1 MFCSQCGKKVTENML
16 FCPFCG
22 KPIVIPDQEPE
33 KAESSAVPGAETEGA
48 RVGEVTGSVERSVHE
63 GREMSPRS
71 GRLDR
76 AGAEKFARGAGE
88 EPLRRGSEAAAR
100 DESVGGAD
108 SMFDEPRQENA
119 EQARSGRATL
129 EKPQVAARSE
139 RTGRKETE
147 GFARSERWEE
157 VSPRS
162 ERLAREEMETSL
174 HSERPMQEKAGAVTR
189 SERTGR
195 EETDAPPR
203 SEPSVRAENFEDSS
217 LSGGSQ
223 PMEARPTETDTA
235 PRRGDAPSP
244 GRGASKGLQI
254 DWEEEERFRPL
265 DLDDM
270 DPEPA
275 HEEPENPREELSEL
289 LSHRL
294 REEPVRLKG
303 RAPDLSNVHNPDRPG
318 ASSRRKASSYTPVRD
333 FNPDDMFMDGD
344 DYDEDDDDEEYAYEE
359 PEEGGFFIR
368 HIRGVVGLSLFVI
381 VLAIVAGWAFSGGG
395 QRVLAQANLA
405 WQPSV
410 YEQLGYEAYQNGQ
423 YAVAAGYYEQALRRN
438 DRNYSYAYSAAVA
451 SYMAGDTEQAAEM
464 GKRAV
469 EIDATRV
476 DGYQLLQRLYP
487 DASARP
493 WEIQSLIQQ
502 GYRLTGDASLN
513 DAPQQ

>member
-33 KAESSAVPGAETEGA
+33 EAGSSAVPGGEHAEA
-48 RVGEVTGSVERSVHE
+48 PVQAHGEAERE
-63 GREMSPRS
+63 Q
-71 GRLDR
+71 R
-76 AGAEKFARGAGE
+76 ADD
-88 EPLRRGSEAAAR
+88 AAAR
-100 DESVGGAD
+100 SDEVSRTTLNLD
-108 SMFDEPRQENA
+108 TMRK
-119 EQARSGRATL
+119 SGEA
-129 EKPQVAARSE
+129 AARSE
-139 RTGRKETE
+139 RTIRKEAFPPSEHSTLTE
-147 GFARSERWEE
+147 TDTFVRSDERKDDAEPSRRSDEAAAHTGSGDGANPALDMPLQAEKAAVHSERQAREAAEE
-157 VSPRS
+157 SPRS
-162 ERLAREEMETSL
+162 EW
-174 HSERPMQEKAGAVTR
+174 
-189 SERTGR
+189 
-195 EETDAPPR
+195 
-203 SEPSVRAENFEDSS
+203 SVRAGAEVSGRSREEAQSDAETLDDSS
-217 LSGGSQ
+217 KRRESPQ
-223 PMEARPTETDTA
+223 PMEARRAETDAA

-244 GRGASKGLQI
+244 ACGAAKGLQI
-254 DWEEEERFRPL
+254 DWEAEERFRPL

-270 DPEPA
+270 DPEPVR
-275 HEEPENPREELSEL
+275 EEPENPREELSEL

-405 WQPSV
+405 WQPSI

-438 DRNYSYAYSAAVA
+438 DRSYSYAYSAAVA
-451 SYMAGDTEQAAEM
+451 SYMAGDTERAAEM

>member
-33 KAESSAVPGAETEGA
+33 KAGNSAAPGREAEGA
-48 RVGEVTGSVERSVHE
+48 RVGEAAARAEGDGETAQILDAPRQVEEAAARSERSARAEAPV
-63 GREMSPRS
+63 RS
-71 GRLDR
+71 GEEAKD
-76 AGAEKFARGAGE
+76 GAEL
-88 EPLRRGSEAAAR
+88 LRRGSEAAAHTGSG
-100 DESVGGAD
+100 DGANPILD
-108 SMFDEPRQENA
+108 MSLQA
-119 EQARSGRATL
+119 EKAAAHSGRLAR
-129 EKPQVAARSE
+129 EAAE
-139 RTGRKETE
+139 
-147 GFARSERWEE
+147 A
-157 VSPRS
+157 SPRS
-162 ERLAREEMETSL
+162 EGAIRAGAEASGRSREEAQNGAETRDDLPERRESPQQME
-174 HSERPMQEKAGAVTR
+174 ERRA
-189 SERTGR
+189 
-195 EETDAPPR
+195 ETDA
-203 SEPSVRAENFEDSS
+203 
-217 LSGGSQ
+217 
-223 PMEARPTETDTA
+223 A
-235 PRRGDAPSP
+235 PRRGA
-244 GRGASKGLQI
+244 AKGLQI

-270 DPEPA
+270 DPEPV

-318 ASSRRKASSYTPVRD
+318 ASSRRKASSYAPVRE
-333 FNPDDMFMDGD
+333 FNPNDIFMDGD

-410 YEQLGYEAYQNGQ
+410 YEQLGYDAYQNGQ
-423 YAVAAGYYEQALRRN
+423 YAVAAGYYEQALKR
-438 DRNYSYAYSAAVA
+438 DGRNYSYAYSAAVA

-464 GKRAV
+464 GKKAV

-476 DGYQLLQRLYP
+476 DGYQLLLRLYP

>member
-33 KAESSAVPGAETEGA
+33 EAGNSAAPGREAEGA
-48 RVGEVTGSVERSVHE
+48 RVGE
-63 GREMSPRS
+63 
-71 GRLDR
+71 
-76 AGAEKFARGAGE
+76 
-88 EPLRRGSEAAAR
+88 AAAR
-100 DESVGGAD
+100 AEGDGETTQILDA
-108 SMFDEPRQENA
+108 PRQVE
-119 EQARSGRATL
+119 ET
-129 EKPQVAARSE
+129 AARSE
-139 RTGRKETE
+139 WSARAEAPVRSGEGAKDGAELLRRGGEAAAHTGSGDGANPILDMSLQAEKAAAHSGRL
-147 GFARSERWEE
+147 AREAAEA
-157 VSPRS
+157 SPRS
-162 ERLAREEMETSL
+162 EGAICAGAEASGRSREEAQNGAETLDDLPERRESPQQMEA
-174 HSERPMQEKAGAVTR
+174 RRA
-189 SERTGR
+189 
-195 EETDAPPR
+195 ETDA
-203 SEPSVRAENFEDSS
+203 
-217 LSGGSQ
+217 
-223 PMEARPTETDTA
+223 A
-235 PRRGDAPSP
+235 PRRGA
-244 GRGASKGLQI
+244 AKGLQI
-254 DWEEEERFRPL
+254 DWEKEERFRPL

-270 DPEPA
+270 DPEPV

-318 ASSRRKASSYTPVRD
+318 ASSRRKASSYAPVRE
-333 FNPDDMFMDGD
+333 FNPNDIFMDGD

-410 YEQLGYEAYQNGQ
+410 YEQLGYDAYQNGQ
-423 YAVAAGYYEQALRRN
+423 YAVAAGYYEQALKR
-438 DRNYSYAYSAAVA
+438 DGRNYSYAYSAAVA
-451 SYMAGDTEQAAEM
+451 SYMAGDTERAAEM
-464 GKRAV
+464 GKKAV

>member
-33 KAESSAVPGAETEGA
+33 EAGNSAAPGREAEGA
-48 RVGEVTGSVERSVHE
+48 RVGE
-63 GREMSPRS
+63 
-71 GRLDR
+71 
-76 AGAEKFARGAGE
+76 
-88 EPLRRGSEAAAR
+88 AAAR
-100 DESVGGAD
+100 AEGDGETAQI
-108 SMFDEPRQENA
+108 FDAPRQVEEA
-119 EQARSGRATL
+119 
-129 EKPQVAARSE
+129 AARSE
-139 RTGRKETE
+139 RSARAEAPVRSGEGAKDGAELLRRGGEAAAHTGSGDGANPILDMSLQAEKAAAHSGRL
-147 GFARSERWEE
+147 AREAAEA
-157 VSPRS
+157 SPRS
-162 ERLAREEMETSL
+162 EGAIRVGAEASGRSREEAQNGAETLGDS
-174 HSERPMQEKAGAVTR
+174 SERRESPQQMEAR
-189 SERTGR
+189 RT
-195 EETDAPPR
+195 ETDA
-203 SEPSVRAENFEDSS
+203 
-217 LSGGSQ
+217 
-223 PMEARPTETDTA
+223 A
-235 PRRGDAPSP
+235 PRRGA
-244 GRGASKGLQI
+244 AKGLQI

-270 DPEPA
+270 DPEPV

-318 ASSRRKASSYTPVRD
+318 ASSRRKASSYAPVRE
-333 FNPDDMFMDGD
+333 FNPNDIFMDGD

-410 YEQLGYEAYQNGQ
+410 YEQLGYDAYQNGQ
-423 YAVAAGYYEQALRRN
+423 YAVAAGYYEQALKR
-438 DRNYSYAYSAAVA
+438 DGRNYSYAYSAAVA
-451 SYMAGDTEQAAEM
+451 SYMAGDTERAAEM
-464 GKRAV
+464 GKKAV

>member
-33 KAESSAVPGAETEGA
+33 EAESSAAPGGERMEASAQPRGGAEST
-48 RVGEVTGSVERSVHE
+48 R
-63 GREMSPRS
+63 
-71 GRLDR
+71 R
-76 AGAEKFARGAGE
+76 ADD
-88 EPLRRGSEAAAR
+88 AAAR
-100 DESVGGAD
+100 PDEVGRTTLNLD
-108 SMFDEPRQENA
+108 TMRK
-119 EQARSGRATL
+119 SGEA
-129 EKPQVAARSE
+129 AARSE
-139 RTGRKETE
+139 RTIRKEAEAFSHSEHSTLTE
-147 GFARSERWEE
+147 TDAFVRSDERKSDAESSRRSGEMAAPTESDDGANPALDMSLRAGRAAVHSERLTREAAEASLRSERSIRAGAEAFG
-157 VSPRS
+157 RD
-162 ERLAREEMETSL
+162 REEA
-174 HSERPMQEKAGAVTR
+174 QNGAGAEGLDGLPERRESPKSMKTR
-189 SERTGR
+189 RA
-195 EETDAPPR
+195 ETDA
-203 SEPSVRAENFEDSS
+203 A
-217 LSGGSQ
+217 L
-223 PMEARPTETDTA
+223 
-235 PRRGDAPSP
+235 RRGDAPSP

-254 DWEEEERFRPL
+254 DWEAEKRFKPL

-270 DPEPA
+270 DPEPVQ
-275 HEEPENPREELSEL
+275 EKPDNPREELSEL

-318 ASSRRKASSYTPVRD
+318 ASSRRKASSYTPVRE
-333 FNPDDMFMDGD
+333 FNPDDIFMDGD
-344 DYDEDDDDEEYAYEE
+344 DYDEDEDDDDEEYAYEE

-368 HIRGVVGLSLFVI
+368 HIRGVVGLSLFAI

-423 YAVAAGYYEQALRRN
+423 YAVAAGYYEQALKR
-438 DRNYSYAYSAAVA
+438 DGRNYSYAYSAAVA
-451 SYMAGDTEQAAEM
+451 SYMAGDTERAAEM

-469 EIDATRV
+469 EIDASRV

>member
-22 KPIVIPDQEPE
+22 KPIVSPDQEPE
-33 KAESSAVPGAETEGA
+33 EAESLAAPGAEAEGA
-48 RVGEVTGSVERSVHE
+48 RVGEVAGCVERSSHE
-63 GREMSPRS
+63 EKEMSPRS

-88 EPLRRGSEAAAR
+88 EPLRRGSEAVAR
-100 DESVGGAD
+100 DGSVSGVN

-119 EQARSGRATL
+119 EQARSEGVAL

-139 RTGRKETE
+139 RTGREETE
-147 GFARSERWEE
+147 GSARSERREE
-157 VSPRS
+157 VSTRS

-189 SERTGR
+189 SKRTGR
-195 EETDAPPR
+195 EEADAPLC
-203 SEPSVRAENFEDSS
+203 SEPSVRAEDFEDSAARS
-217 LSGGSQ
+217 SSQ
-223 PMEARPTETDTA
+223 PMET
-235 PRRGDAPSP
+235 RRGETPSP
-244 GRGASKGLQI
+244 GRGATKGLQI
-254 DWEEEERFRPL
+254 NWETEERFQPL

-270 DPEPA
+270 DPEPVQ
-275 HEEPENPREELSEL
+275 EKPENPREELSEL

-318 ASSRRKASSYTPVRD
+318 ASSRRKASSYTPMRE
-333 FNPDDMFMDGD
+333 FNPNDMFMDGD
-344 DYDEDDDDEEYAYEE
+344 DYDEDEDDEEYAYEE

-405 WQPSV
+405 WQPAI

-438 DRNYSYAYSAAVA
+438 DRNYSYAYSTAVA
-451 SYMAGDTEQAAEM
+451 SYMAGDTERAAEM

>member
-33 KAESSAVPGAETEGA
+33 EAGSSAAPGREAEGA
-48 RVGEVTGSVERSVHE
+48 RVGEAAARAEGDGETTQILDAPRQFGEETARSERSARAEAPVRSGEEAKDGAELLRRGGEAAAHTGSGDGANPILDMSLQAEKAAAHS
-63 GREMSPRS
+63 GRLAREAAEASPRS
-71 GRLDR
+71 EGAIR
-76 AGAEKFARGAGE
+76 AGAEA
-88 EPLRRGSEAAAR
+88 
-100 DESVGGAD
+100 
-108 SMFDEPRQENA
+108 
-119 EQARSGRATL
+119 SGRSREEAQNGAETL
-129 EKPQVAARSE
+129 GDSSE
-139 RTGRKETE
+139 RRESPQQME
-147 GFARSERWEE
+147 ARR
-157 VSPRS
+157 
-162 ERLAREEMETSL
+162 A
-174 HSERPMQEKAGAVTR
+174 
-189 SERTGR
+189 
-195 EETDAPPR
+195 ETDA
-203 SEPSVRAENFEDSS
+203 
-217 LSGGSQ
+217 
-223 PMEARPTETDTA
+223 A
-235 PRRGDAPSP
+235 PRRGA
-244 GRGASKGLQI
+244 AKGLQI

-265 DLDDM
+265 DDM
-270 DPEPA
+270 DPEPV

-318 ASSRRKASSYTPVRD
+318 ASSRRKASSYAPVRE
-333 FNPDDMFMDGD
+333 FNPNDIFMDGD

-359 PEEGGFFIR
+359 PEEGGFFVR

-410 YEQLGYEAYQNGQ
+410 YEKLGYDAYQNGQ
-423 YAVAAGYYEQALRRN
+423 YAVAAGYYEQALKR
-438 DRNYSYAYSAAVA
+438 DGRNYSYAYSAAVA
-451 SYMAGDTEQAAEM
+451 SYMAGDTERAAEM
-464 GKRAV
+464 GKKAV

>member
-33 KAESSAVPGAETEGA
+33 EAGSSAAPGREAEGA
-48 RVGEVTGSVERSVHE
+48 RVGE
-63 GREMSPRS
+63 
-71 GRLDR
+71 
-76 AGAEKFARGAGE
+76 
-88 EPLRRGSEAAAR
+88 AAAR
-100 DESVGGAD
+100 AEGDGETTQILDA
-108 SMFDEPRQENA
+108 PRQVEEA
-119 EQARSGRATL
+119 
-129 EKPQVAARSE
+129 AARSE
-139 RTGRKETE
+139 RSARAEAPVRSGEGAKDGAELLRRGGEAAAHTGRL
-147 GFARSERWEE
+147 AREAAEA
-157 VSPRS
+157 SPRS
-162 ERLAREEMETSL
+162 EGAIRAGAEASGRSREEAQNGAETL
-174 HSERPMQEKAGAVTR
+174 GDLPER
-189 SERTGR
+189 R
-195 EETDAPPR
+195 ESPQQIEARRAETDA
-203 SEPSVRAENFEDSS
+203 
-217 LSGGSQ
+217 
-223 PMEARPTETDTA
+223 A
-235 PRRGDAPSP
+235 PRRGA
-244 GRGASKGLQI
+244 AKGLQI

-270 DPEPA
+270 DPEPV

-318 ASSRRKASSYTPVRD
+318 ASSRRKASSYAPVRE
-333 FNPDDMFMDGD
+333 FNPNDIFMDGD

-410 YEQLGYEAYQNGQ
+410 YEKLGYDAYQNGQ
-423 YAVAAGYYEQALRRN
+423 YAVAAGYYDQALKR
-438 DRNYSYAYSAAVA
+438 DGRNYSYAYSAAVA
-451 SYMAGDTEQAAEM
+451 SYMAGDTERAAEM
-464 GKRAV
+464 GKKAV

>member
-33 KAESSAVPGAETEGA
+33 EAGSSAAPGREAEGA
-48 RVGEVTGSVERSVHE
+48 RVGE
-63 GREMSPRS
+63 
-71 GRLDR
+71 
-76 AGAEKFARGAGE
+76 
-88 EPLRRGSEAAAR
+88 AAAR
-100 DESVGGAD
+100 AEGDGETTQILDV
-108 SMFDEPRQENA
+108 PRQVEEA
-119 EQARSGRATL
+119 
-129 EKPQVAARSE
+129 AARSE
-139 RTGRKETE
+139 RSARAEAPVRSGEGAKDGAELLRRGGEAAAHTGSGDGANPILDMSLQAEKAAAHSGRL
-147 GFARSERWEE
+147 AREAAEA
-157 VSPRS
+157 SPRS
-162 ERLAREEMETSL
+162 EGAIRAGAEASGRSREEAQNGAEILDDSSERRESPQQMET
-174 HSERPMQEKAGAVTR
+174 RRA
-189 SERTGR
+189 
-195 EETDAPPR
+195 ETDAA
-203 SEPSVRAENFEDSS
+203 S
-217 LSGGSQ
+217 
-223 PMEARPTETDTA
+223 
-235 PRRGDAPSP
+235 RRGTA
-244 GRGASKGLQI
+244 KGLQI
-254 DWEEEERFRPL
+254 DWEKEERFRPL

-270 DPEPA
+270 DPEPV

-318 ASSRRKASSYTPVRD
+318 ASSRRKASSYAPVRE

-410 YEQLGYEAYQNGQ
+410 YEQLGYDAYQNGQ
-423 YAVAAGYYEQALRRN
+423 YAVAAGYYEQALKR
-438 DRNYSYAYSAAVA
+438 DGRNYSYAYSAAVA
-451 SYMAGDTEQAAEM
+451 SYMAGDTERAAEM
-464 GKRAV
+464 GKKAV

>member
-33 KAESSAVPGAETEGA
+33 EAGNSAAPGREAEGA
-48 RVGEVTGSVERSVHE
+48 RVGE
-63 GREMSPRS
+63 
-71 GRLDR
+71 
-76 AGAEKFARGAGE
+76 
-88 EPLRRGSEAAAR
+88 AAAR
-100 DESVGGAD
+100 AEGDGETTQI
-108 SMFDEPRQENA
+108 FDAPRQVEEA
-119 EQARSGRATL
+119 
-129 EKPQVAARSE
+129 AARSE
-139 RTGRKETE
+139 RSARAEAPVRSGEGAKDGAELLRRGGEAAAHTGSGDGANPILDMSLQAEKAAAHSGRL
-147 GFARSERWEE
+147 AREAAEA
-157 VSPRS
+157 SPRS
-162 ERLAREEMETSL
+162 EEAIRAGAEASGRSREEAQNGAETL
-174 HSERPMQEKAGAVTR
+174 DDLPERRESPQQIETR
-189 SERTGR
+189 RA
-195 EETDAPPR
+195 ETDA
-203 SEPSVRAENFEDSS
+203 
-217 LSGGSQ
+217 
-223 PMEARPTETDTA
+223 A
-235 PRRGDAPSP
+235 PRRGA
-244 GRGASKGLQI
+244 AKGLQI

-270 DPEPA
+270 DPEPV

-318 ASSRRKASSYTPVRD
+318 ASSRRKASSYAPVRE
-333 FNPDDMFMDGD
+333 FNPKDIFMDGD

-381 VLAIVAGWAFSGGG
+381 VLAIVVGWAFSGGG

-410 YEQLGYEAYQNGQ
+410 YEQLGYDAYQNGQ
-423 YAVAAGYYEQALRRN
+423 YAVAAGYYEQALKR
-438 DRNYSYAYSAAVA
+438 DGRNYSYAYSAAVA
-451 SYMAGDTEQAAEM
+451 SYMAGDTERAAEM
-464 GKRAV
+464 GKKAV

>member
-33 KAESSAVPGAETEGA
+33 EAGSSAAPGREAEGA
-48 RVGEVTGSVERSVHE
+48 RVGE
-63 GREMSPRS
+63 
-71 GRLDR
+71 
-76 AGAEKFARGAGE
+76 
-88 EPLRRGSEAAAR
+88 AAAR
-100 DESVGGAD
+100 AEGDGETTQILDA
-108 SMFDEPRQENA
+108 PRQVEEA
-119 EQARSGRATL
+119 
-129 EKPQVAARSE
+129 AARSE
-139 RTGRKETE
+139 RSARAEAPVRSGEGAKDGAELLRRGGEAAAHTGSGDGANPILDMSLQAEKAAAHSGRL
-147 GFARSERWEE
+147 AREAAEA
-157 VSPRS
+157 SPRS
-162 ERLAREEMETSL
+162 EGAIRAGAEASGRSREEAQNGAETLGDS
-174 HSERPMQEKAGAVTR
+174 SER
-189 SERTGR
+189 R
-195 EETDAPPR
+195 ESPQQMEARRAETDA
-203 SEPSVRAENFEDSS
+203 
-217 LSGGSQ
+217 
-223 PMEARPTETDTA
+223 A
-235 PRRGDAPSP
+235 PRRGAAKS
-244 GRGASKGLQI
+244 LQI
-254 DWEEEERFRPL
+254 DWEKEERFRPL

-270 DPEPA
+270 DPEPV

-318 ASSRRKASSYTPVRD
+318 ASSRRKASSYAPVRE
-333 FNPDDMFMDGD
+333 FNPNDIFMDGD

-410 YEQLGYEAYQNGQ
+410 YEQLGYDAYQNGQ
-423 YAVAAGYYEQALRRN
+423 YAVAAGYYEQALKR
-438 DRNYSYAYSAAVA
+438 DGRNYSYAYSAAVA
-451 SYMAGDTEQAAEM
+451 SYMAGDTERAAEM
-464 GKRAV
+464 GKKAV

-487 DASARP
+487 DAGTRP

>member
-33 KAESSAVPGAETEGA
+33 EAGSSAAPGREAEGA
-48 RVGEVTGSVERSVHE
+48 RVGEAAARAEGDGETTQILDAPRQSGEETARSERSARAEAPVRSGEGAKDGAELLRRGGEAAAHTGSGDGANPILDMSLQAEKAAAHS
-63 GREMSPRS
+63 GRLAREAAEASPRS
-71 GRLDR
+71 EGAIR
-76 AGAEKFARGAGE
+76 AGAEA
-88 EPLRRGSEAAAR
+88 
-100 DESVGGAD
+100 
-108 SMFDEPRQENA
+108 
-119 EQARSGRATL
+119 SGRSREEAQNGAETL
-129 EKPQVAARSE
+129 GDSSE
-139 RTGRKETE
+139 RRESPQQIE
-147 GFARSERWEE
+147 ARR
-157 VSPRS
+157 
-162 ERLAREEMETSL
+162 A
-174 HSERPMQEKAGAVTR
+174 
-189 SERTGR
+189 
-195 EETDAPPR
+195 ETDA
-203 SEPSVRAENFEDSS
+203 
-217 LSGGSQ
+217 
-223 PMEARPTETDTA
+223 A
-235 PRRGDAPSP
+235 PRRGA
-244 GRGASKGLQI
+244 AKGLQI

-270 DPEPA
+270 DPEPV

-318 ASSRRKASSYTPVRD
+318 ASSRRKASSYAPVRE
-333 FNPDDMFMDGD
+333 FNPNDIFMDGD
-344 DYDEDDDDEEYAYEE
+344 DYDEDDDEEEYAYEE

-410 YEQLGYEAYQNGQ
+410 YEQLGYDAYQNGQ
-423 YAVAAGYYEQALRRN
+423 YAVAAGYYEQALKR
-438 DRNYSYAYSAAVA
+438 DGRNYSYAYSAAVA
-451 SYMAGDTEQAAEM
+451 SYMAGDTERAAEM
-464 GKRAV
+464 GKKAV

>member
-33 KAESSAVPGAETEGA
+33 EAGNSAAPGREAEGA
-48 RVGEVTGSVERSVHE
+48 RVGE
-63 GREMSPRS
+63 
-71 GRLDR
+71 
-76 AGAEKFARGAGE
+76 
-88 EPLRRGSEAAAR
+88 AAAR
-100 DESVGGAD
+100 AEGDGETAQI
-108 SMFDEPRQENA
+108 FDAPRQVEEA
-119 EQARSGRATL
+119 
-129 EKPQVAARSE
+129 AARSE
-139 RTGRKETE
+139 RSARAEAPVRSGEGAKDGAELLRRGGEAAAHTGSGDGANPILDMSLQAEKAAAHSGRL
-147 GFARSERWEE
+147 AREAAEA
-157 VSPRS
+157 SPRS
-162 ERLAREEMETSL
+162 EGAIRVGAEASGRSREEAQNGAETLGDS
-174 HSERPMQEKAGAVTR
+174 SERRESPQQMEAR
-189 SERTGR
+189 RT
-195 EETDAPPR
+195 ETDA
-203 SEPSVRAENFEDSS
+203 
-217 LSGGSQ
+217 
-223 PMEARPTETDTA
+223 A
-235 PRRGDAPSP
+235 PRRGA
-244 GRGASKGLQI
+244 AKGLQI

-270 DPEPA
+270 DPEPV

-318 ASSRRKASSYTPVRD
+318 ASSRRKASSYAPVRE
-333 FNPDDMFMDGD
+333 FNPNDIFMDGD

-410 YEQLGYEAYQNGQ
+410 YEQLGYDAYQNGQ
-423 YAVAAGYYEQALRRN
+423 YAVAAGYYEQALKR
-438 DRNYSYAYSAAVA
+438 DSRNYSYAYSAAVA
-451 SYMAGDTEQAAEM
+451 SYMAGDTERAAEM
-464 GKRAV
+464 GKKAV

>member
-33 KAESSAVPGAETEGA
+33 EAESLAAPGEGRAEASMQARGEAERAKRADAARSDEAGGTALNLDAMRQGGKTAAPTEPTVRREAEGFPHSGRETIAETEAPVRGD
-48 RVGEVTGSVERSVHE
+48 ERKS
-63 GREMSPRS
+63 
-71 GRLDR
+71 
-76 AGAEKFARGAGE
+76 GAE
-88 EPLRRGSEAAAR
+88 LSRRADEAAAR
-100 DESVGGAD
+100 SGNGDGMNPVLD
-108 SMFDEPRQENA
+108 MPPRA
-119 EQARSGRATL
+119 GRAAVHSERL
-129 EKPQVAARSE
+129 PREAAEAPLRSE
-139 RTGRKETE
+139 RPVRTGAEASGRSEAALDDLPERRESPRRVQINWETE
-147 GFARSERWEE
+147 N
-157 VSPRS
+157 SP
-162 ERLAREEMETSL
+162 
-174 HSERPMQEKAGAVTR
+174 
-189 SERTGR
+189 
-195 EETDAPPR
+195 
-203 SEPSVRAENFEDSS
+203 AES
-217 LSGGSQ
+217 
-223 PMEARPTETDTA
+223 
-235 PRRGDAPSP
+235 
-244 GRGASKGLQI
+244 
-254 DWEEEERFRPL
+254 FRPL
-265 DLDDM
+265 DLDDLN
-270 DPEPA
+270 PKPA
-275 HEEPENPREELSEL
+275 HREPENPREELSEL

-318 ASSRRKASSYTPVRD
+318 ASSRRKASSYTPMRE
-333 FNPDDMFMDGD
+333 FNPNDMFMDGD
-344 DYDEDDDDEEYAYEE
+344 DYDEDEDDEEYAYEE

-405 WQPSV
+405 WQPAI

-438 DRNYSYAYSAAVA
+438 DRNYSYAYSTAVA
-451 SYMAGDTEQAAEM
+451 SYMAGDTERAAEM